1 MSGRNPERLLAYEAI
16 AEEITRRII
25 TDAFEPGDRLPTI
38 ADWAQEL
45 GVSQNTVR
53 EAYRV
58 LESRGHLQVV
68 QGRGTFVAA
77 KAMSV
82 EELLKP
88 SGLRAVPT
96 RRHLLEAR
104 RLLEPP
110 LAAMAAERAT
120 SAERVAILRASEVVD
135 MQLRDPAEWA
145 QRNLVFHTLVC
156 YASHNP
162 VISEVVVTLY
172 KFFAEAEPHPA
183 ENAVVREKGIHF
195 HRLIGYA
202 IFDGDRE
209 GAHDLML
216 RHISSVEKILGA
228 TANPQSESDVGGV

>member
-1 MSGRNPERLLAYEAI
+1 MARRNPERLLAYEAI
-16 AEEITRRII
+16 AEEIKSRII
-25 TDAFEPGDRLPTI
+25 TDPMEAGDRLPTI
-38 ADWAQEL
+38 AEWAKEL

-77 KAMSV
+77 NVMSI
-82 EELLKP
+82 EDLLKP

-110 LAAMAAERAT
+110 LAGMAAERAT
-120 SAERVAILRASEVVD
+120 AAERVAILKASEAVD
-135 MQLRDPAEWA
+135 LQMQDPTEWA
-145 QRNLVFHTLVC
+145 RRNLVFHTLVC

-172 KFFAEAEPHPA
+172 KFFAETEPHPA
-183 ENAVVREKGIHF
+183 ENAVVREKGMHF

-202 IFDGDRE
+202 IFDGDKE

-216 RHISSVEKILGA
+216 RHISSVETILGA
-228 TANPQSESDVGGV
+228 TATPQSEPVAGGE

>member
-1 MSGRNPERLLAYEAI
+1 MATRNPERLLAYEAI
-16 AEEITRRII
+16 AEEIKSRII
-25 TDAFEPGDRLPTI
+25 TDSLGPGDRLPTI
-38 ADWAQEL
+38 AEWAQDL

-68 QGRGTFVAA
+68 QGSGTFVAA
-77 KAMSV
+77 NVMSV
-82 EELLKP
+82 EDLLKP

-120 SAERVAILRASEVVD
+120 AAERAAILKASEGVD
-135 MQLRDPAEWA
+135 LEPGDSAEWA
-145 QRNLVFHTLVC
+145 RRNLIFHTLVC

-162 VISEVVVTLY
+162 VISEMVVTLY
-172 KFFAEAEPHPA
+172 KFFAETEPHPA
-183 ENAVVREKGIHF
+183 ENPVVREKGIHF

-228 TANPQSESDVGGV
+228 PAISRSEPDPGGS